1 MTCGVNEKSKYII
14 ISARKYFAL
23 LCFYSNTICAQ
34 MTNPSKRKN
43 SKKKKLSFAFL
54 LITNRRW
61 FFYFAK
67 RFLHFSIVN
76 KLFRT
81 KYTSSKHRWSD
92 MIVDIVGCTLFFVLR
107 FRKKTV
113 LVFNFYSYQWPKTSI
128 RRYLFCCQYFSFPW
142 LQYCTTEYP
151 IGRSYRFSNE
161 PCRFHERKK
170 SQQKVDIKYKYTR
183 SSSS

>member
-23 LCFYSNTICAQ
+23 LCFYSNTISAQ
-34 MTNPSKRKN
+34 MTNPSKREN
-43 SKKKKLSFAFL
+43 SKKKIVVRLFANNESTMVFLFYETISSFFHRKQ
-54 LITNRRW
+54 IISNE
-61 FFYFAK
+61 
-67 RFLHFSIVN
+67 I
-76 KLFRT
+76 
-81 KYTSSKHRWSD
+81 YTSSKHRWSD

-113 LVFNFYSYQWPKTSI
+113 LVFNFYQWPKTSI

-151 IGRSYRFSNE
+151 IGRIVSLTNRVVFTKEKS
-161 PCRFHERKK
+161 RSKK
-170 SQQKVDIKYKYTR
+170 LI
-183 SSSS
+183 